1 MKKFLLLAMTLLM
14 ALSLVA
20 GCGSDS
26 PKKMVIGL
34 DDNFAPMGFRN
45 EKNEIVGYD
54 IDLAKEAC
62 KRAGME
68 VEFKPI
74 DWASKEAEIKGK
86 RIDAIWNCFTV
97 NPERQEAYTL
107 SKPYMVNAQLV
118 VVPKGSEITKIADLK
133 GKVLAVQDD
142 STGSYILDRNNE
154 LRTSLKD
161 YRKYPDFAAVYMDM
175 DAGRIDACGTTP
187 DQRVAGDIDERV
199 RVVVAEAEACLAC
212 DWRCTSFGAILVD
225 VQIEAQARQA
235 SGMPRPH
242 EWKLGE
248 PAQAAPADRQ
258 VAFGVRLAAL
268 DLQPVF
274 GAAEMNL
281 HRFAGARGAI
291 GGQFGDQHGPV
302 ANPLCIHAEPETVAI
317 ADAV

>member
-1 MKKFLLLAMTLLM
+1 M

-161 YRKYPDFAAVYMDM
+161 YRKYPELCCCLYGYGRPAVSMPWQLTLVLARYYMVKH
-175 DAGRIDACGTTP
+175 P
-187 DQRVAGDIDERV
+187 DKYVALEENLGDE
-199 RVVVAEAEACLAC
+199 VVA
-212 DWRCTSFGAILVD
+212 
-225 VQIEAQARQA
+225 
-235 SGMPRPH
+235 
-242 EWKLGE
+242 
-248 PAQAAPADRQ
+248 
-258 VAFGVRLAAL
+258 VAFRKDDKEYSEKINKAL
-268 DLQPVF
+268 D
-274 GAAEMNL
+274 EMKKD
-281 HRFAGARGAI
+281 GTMKKISEQWMGVDI
-291 GGQFGDQHGPV
+291 
-302 ANPLCIHAEPETVAI
+302 TKY
-317 ADAV
+317 

>member
-1 MKKFLLLAMTLLM
+1 MQQVGFQVDIAAVFYLLSHDEADTPEGAVHAFDTAIGPTVGGVVDAAQPAKCELGIRLDEQPSLQIKAFAVFDADAAGVLLVFGFVRV
-14 ALSLVA
+14 VA
-20 GCGSDS
+20 
-26 PKKMVIGL
+26 V
-34 DDNFAPMGFRN
+34 GFRN

-154 LRTSLKD
+154 LRASLKD

-175 DAGRIDACGTTP
+175 DAGRIDAMVVDAVLARYYMVKHP
-187 DQRVAGDIDERV
+187 DKYVALEENLGDE
-199 RVVVAEAEACLAC
+199 VVA
-212 DWRCTSFGAILVD
+212 
-225 VQIEAQARQA
+225 
-235 SGMPRPH
+235 
-242 EWKLGE
+242 
-248 PAQAAPADRQ
+248 
-258 VAFGVRLAAL
+258 VAFRKDDKEYSEKINKAL
-268 DLQPVF
+268 D
-274 GAAEMNL
+274 EMKKD
-281 HRFAGARGAI
+281 GTMKKISEQWMGVDI
-291 GGQFGDQHGPV
+291 
-302 ANPLCIHAEPETVAI
+302 TKY
-317 ADAV
+317 

>member
-86 RIDAIWNCFTV
+86 CIDAIWNCFTV

-175 DAGRIDACGTTP
+175 DAGRIDAMVVDAVLARYYMVKHP
-187 DQRVAGDIDERV
+187 DKYVALEENLGDE
-199 RVVVAEAEACLAC
+199 VVA
-212 DWRCTSFGAILVD
+212 
-225 VQIEAQARQA
+225 
-235 SGMPRPH
+235 
-242 EWKLGE
+242 
-248 PAQAAPADRQ
+248 
-258 VAFGVRLAAL
+258 VAFRKDDKEYSEKINKAL
-268 DLQPVF
+268 D
-274 GAAEMNL
+274 EMKKD
-281 HRFAGARGAI
+281 GTMKKISEQWMGVDI
-291 GGQFGDQHGPV
+291 
-302 ANPLCIHAEPETVAI
+302 TKY
-317 ADAV
+317 